1 MKTQDM
7 EASPSARQLVICCDG
22 TNNNLTGGV
31 DDTNVV
37 KLAQLLAQ
45 AAPNTQQLVFYD
57 PGVGNPAELPGAT
70 WVDSIHRKAQRV
82 AGLAFGRGAYENIA
96 ECYLFLMRNYQPGD
110 QIFIFGFSRGAFTAR
125 SVAGLVNMFGVLQAR
140 MESMLSTLIHTYFS
154 DRKQGQTDANQ
165 IAQQISTLFAD
176 TRSREVEITFVGV
189 WDTVESVGMGPFSA
203 KITAIPTVDNKR
215 FLNVRQALALD
226 EQRAQFKPRLYGN
239 ENGIYRTSTGK
250 PASLQQLWFRGS
262 HCDVGGGYAKG
273 HTGISDRALCWLVS
287 EAVQCGLMLHH
298 NGVSLESEAA
308 VASALGLAN
317 NNNKPKAPA
326 TVHSQLHATCLWA
339 LTGLA
344 VRETQQIDLNKAA
357 PTLVTA
363 VEHSSV
369 GEGPPRFPED
379 TVWTNPRPKHWLWIS
394 MLAMFVFLLAHGD
407 ALKNDAVPLSLDW
420 QTWLARG
427 WEAQLQTLEY
437 VRWQLLWLCDGSLTD
452 IPYRLAAPGWAMVWD
467 LGLIA
472 AYAYVLSWFAVA
484 AFARHAGLHRAG
496 RVPSR
501 LLNLLGWALPLAVF
515 SDLLEDFA
523 TWLTIHCATTDHLGW
538 AFLWGCWMS
547 IFSIGKFAGLL
558 GVLLLIVLPGQEKSP
573 K

>member
-1 MKTQDM
+1 MKT
-7 EASPSARQLVICCDG
+7 SPTPRQLVICCDG

-37 KLAQLLAQ
+37 KLVQLLAQ
-45 AAPNTQQLVFYD
+45 GAPNAQQLVFYD

-70 WVDSIHRKAQRV
+70 WVDSIHRKAQRI

-125 SVAGLVNMFGVLQAR
+125 SVGGLVNMFGILQAR
-140 MESMLSTLIHTYFS
+140 MESMLPTLIHTYFS
-154 DRKQGQTDANQ
+154 DRKKGHTDVNL

-176 TRSREVEITFVGV
+176 DGSRVVEIRFVGV

-239 ENGIYRTSTGK
+239 ENGIYRTFTGQ
-250 PASLQQLWFRGS
+250 PASIQQLWFRGS
-262 HCDVGGGYAKG
+262 HCDVGGGYGKG

-287 EAVQCGLMLHH
+287 EAVQCGLVLQHQ
-298 NGVSLESEAA
+298 GVLLDSEAA
-308 VASALGLAN
+308 VANALNPRPGTETV
-317 NNNKPKAPA
+317 A

-344 VRETQQIDLNKAA
+344 VRETQKIDLNKAA
-357 PTLVTA
+357 PTRVTA

-369 GEGPPRFPED
+369 GEGTYRFPEN
-379 TVWTNPRPKHWLWIS
+379 TVWANPRPKRWLWMS
-394 MLAMFVFLLAHGD
+394 MLGMLVFLLAHGD
-407 ALKNDAVPLSLDW
+407 ALNQDTVPLGLDW

-427 WEAQLQTLEY
+427 WEAQLQNWEY
-437 VRWQLLWLCDGSLTD
+437 GRWQLLWLYDGSLRD
-452 IPYRLAAPGWAMVWD
+452 VPLRLDSPTWAMAWD

-472 AYAYVLSWFAVA
+472 SYAYVLSWFAVA

-515 SDLLEDFA
+515 SDVLEDVA
-523 TWLTIHCATTDHLGW
+523 TWLTIYCATTDHMGW
-538 AFLWGCWMS
+538 AFLWGCGMS
-547 IFSIGKFAGLL
+547 IFAVGKFAGLL
-558 GVLLLIVLPGQEKSP
+558 GVLLLIAFPGQEKSP

>member
-1 MKTQDM
+1 M
-7 EASPSARQLVICCDG
+7 ETSPLPRQLVICCDG

-37 KLAQLLAQ
+37 KLAQLLAH
-45 AAPNTQQLVFYD
+45 ARPNPRQLVFYD

-96 ECYLFLMRNYQPGD
+96 ECYLFLMRHYQPGD

-140 MESMLSTLIHTYFS
+140 MESMLPTLIHTYFS
-154 DRKQGQTDANQ
+154 DRKQGQTDVNQ

-176 TRSREVEITFVGV
+176 AGSRVVEITFVGV

-203 KITAIPTVDNKR
+203 KITAIPTIDNKR

-226 EQRAQFKPRLYGN
+226 EHRAQFKPRLYGN
-239 ENGIYRTSTGK
+239 ENGIYRTSTGQ
-250 PASLQQLWFRGS
+250 PASIQQLWFRGS
-262 HCDVGGGYAKG
+262 HCDVGGGYVKG
-273 HTGISDRALCWLVS
+273 HTGVSDRALCWLVS
-287 EAVQCGLMLHH
+287 EAVQCGLALQH
-298 NGVSLESEAA
+298 NGVPLDSEAA
-308 VASALGLAN
+308 VESALGLADN
-317 NNNKPKAPA
+317 NPDAAA
-326 TVHSQLHATCLWA
+326 TVHSELHVTCLWA

-344 VRETQQIDLNKAA
+344 VRETQRIDLDKA
-357 PTLVTA
+357 PPKNVTA
-363 VEHSSV
+363 IEHSSV
-369 GEGPPRFPED
+369 AERPNTFPEN
-379 TVWTNPRPKHWLWIS
+379 TTWANPRPKHGLWMSI
-394 MLAMFVFLLAHGD
+394 LAMFVCLLAHGD
-407 ALKNDAVPLSLDW
+407 ALKKDAVPISMDW

-427 WEAQLQTLEY
+427 WDAQLQTLEY
-437 VRWQLLWLCDGSLTD
+437 VRWQVLWLFDGSLQD
-452 IPYRLAAPGWAMVWD
+452 VPALLASPTWAMAWD

-472 AYAYVLSWFAVA
+472 SYAYVLSWFAVA

-515 SDLLEDFA
+515 SDVLEDVA
-523 TWLTIHCATTDHLGW
+523 TWLTIYCATTDHMGW

-547 IFSIGKFAGLL
+547 IFSISKFAGLL
-558 GVLLLIVLPGQEKSP
+558 GVLLLIVFPGQEKSP

>member
-1 MKTQDM
+1 MSLEKGP
-7 EASPSARQLVICCDG
+7 SPRQLVICCDG

-37 KLAQLLAQ
+37 KLAQLLTQ
-45 AAPNTQQLVFYD
+45 SAPNTRQLVFYD

-125 SVAGLVNMFGVLQAR
+125 SVAGMVNMFGVLQAR
-140 MESMLSTLIHTYFS
+140 MESMLPTWIPTYFS

-165 IAQQISTLFAD
+165 IARQISALFAD
-176 TRSREVEITFVGV
+176 ASSQVVEITFVGV

-203 KITAIPTVDNKR
+203 RITAIPTVDNKR

-239 ENGIYRTSTGK
+239 ENGIYRTSTNK
-250 PASLQQLWFRGS
+250 PASIQQLWFRGS

-287 EAVQCGLMLHH
+287 EAVQCGLVLQHK
-298 NGVSLESEAA
+298 GVLLDSEAA
-308 VASALGLAN
+308 VSNALDLPPSTA
-317 NNNKPKAPA
+317 ALA

-344 VRETQQIDLNKAA
+344 VRETQKIDLKKAA
-357 PTLVTA
+357 PTFLTA

-369 GEGPPRFPED
+369 CEGGSYRYPED
-379 TVWTNPRPKHWLWIS
+379 TVWANPRPKRWMWLS
-394 MLAMFVFLLAHGD
+394 MLAMLVFLLAHGD
-407 ALKNDAVPLSLDW
+407 ALNKDTVPLDLDW

-427 WEAQLQTLEY
+427 WAAQLQNWEY
-437 VRWQLLWLCDGSLTD
+437 VRWQLLWLYDGSLKE
-452 IPYRLAAPGWAMVWD
+452 IPHRLNSPTWAMAWD

-472 AYAYVLSWFAVA
+472 SYAYVLSWFAVA
-484 AFARHAGLHRAG
+484 AFAHHAGLHRAG
-496 RVPSR
+496 RIPSR
-501 LLNLLGWALPLAVF
+501 YLNILGWALPLAVI
-515 SDLLEDFA
+515 SDLLEDMA
-523 TWLTIHCATTDHLGW
+523 TWLTIYSTTTDHMGW
-538 AFLWGCWMS
+538 AFLWGCGMS
-547 IFSIGKFAGLL
+547 IFALGKYSGLL
-558 GVLLLIVLPGQEKSP
+558 GVLLLISLTGARKKP
-573 K
+573 